1 MQDRSS
7 AFWSGFWDVVS
18 KASIVAIPV
27 VLGWA
32 LNLGSQRI
40 ADSIAQRDFI
50 QSLIDEL
57 SDTKSQA
64 RQDIALILLKEYI
77 GNQQPKMV
85 ARIAEVVFS
94 DNMNRIVDTDRT
106 DNALSELQGSTAYQ
120 ILAELNPERAKAI
133 AESSQQRVLAALLDE
148 INK

>member
-1 MQDRSS
+1 MHERSS
-7 AFWSGFWDVVS
+7 AFWSGFWDVIS
-18 KASIVAIPV
+18 KVAIVAIPV

-77 GNQQPKMV
+77 GNEQPRMV

-94 DNMNRIVDTDRT
+94 ENLNRIVDSNKG

-133 AESSQQRVLAALLDE
+133 AESTQQRVLAALLDE

>member
-1 MQDRSS
+1 M
-7 AFWSGFWDVVS
+7 VS

>member
-77 GNQQPKMV
+77 GNEQPKMV

-94 DNMNRIVDTDRT
+94 DNMNRIVDTDKS

>member
-77 GNQQPKMV
+77 GNEQPKMV

-94 DNMNRIVDTDRT
+94 DNMNRIVDTDKS

-133 AESSQQRVLAALLDE
+133 AKSSQQRVLAALLDE

>member
-1 MQDRSS
+1 MHDRSS
-7 AFWSGFWDVVS
+7 AFWSGFWDVIS
-18 KASIVAIPV
+18 KVAIVAIPV

-77 GNQQPKMV
+77 GNEQPRMV

-94 DNMNRIVDTDRT
+94 ENLNRIVDSNKS

-133 AESSQQRVLAALLDE
+133 AESTQQRVLAALLDE